1 MEMRDQP
8 ADASV
13 EEDLPRILLNA
24 TAKSDELL
32 LRLSGPTGLPPL
44 ADNVSNSAE
53 LLCYAENLNS
63 NATENRRLT
72 SSGPFCRVIWDGVSC
87 WPATRGSSQAV
98 IPCFASFNSLFYD
111 TSQNATRDCWPN
123 GTWADRSD
131 YSNCRPLLDGISTT
145 KIDETMLCYI
155 GYSLS
160 FAALTVAIWIFSFYR
175 DLRCS
180 RNTIHVNLMV
190 TYLLISITWII
201 TASLQSQQW
210 PSFQKAA
217 CFLYIVLTYLM
228 GTNFFWMFVEGL
240 YLYILVVKTFSVD
253 AVRMH
258 VYVFIGWG
266 IPALIVC
273 VWALTKAYLSPNHND
288 PNLAEGMCIWQLRD
302 IYDCIFIAPVM
313 LVLLIN
319 IIFLGGIMWVLITKL
334 KAATTAESQQYR
346 KAAKALLVLIPLL
359 GVTYILVI
367 WKPAQKEARA
377 IFTYLQVALL
387 PTQGFTVAVLYCFMN
402 GDVRK
407 AVRHHVEQWQTMRAV
422 KKSNGRR
429 RSSTYKFGEPVSSRK
444 RGSAV
449 SFTTTTTLLG
459 SNRFYSSWKRHST
472 SSSGTVGLKD
482 DIV

>member
-1 MEMRDQP
+1 
-8 ADASV
+8 
-13 EEDLPRILLNA
+13 
-24 TAKSDELL
+24 
-32 LRLSGPTGLPPL
+32 
-44 ADNVSNSAE
+44 
-53 LLCYAENLNS
+53 
-63 NATENRRLT
+63 
-72 SSGPFCRVIWDGVSC
+72 CRVIWDGVSC

-98 IPCFASFNSLFYD
+98 IPCFASFNSVFYD

-131 YSNCRPLLDGISTT
+131 YSNCRPLLNGINTT

-210 PSFQKAA
+210 PSFQTAA

-266 IPALIVC
+266 NLC
-273 VWALTKAYLSPNHND
+273 VRRNNSRYIFCCRVNYIMGSVLR
-288 PNLAEGMCIWQLRD
+288 CIWQLRD

-313 LVLLIN
+313 LVLLMN

-367 WKPAQKEARA
+367 WKPTQKEARA

-459 SNRFYSSWKRHST
+459 SNR
-472 SSSGTVGLKD
+472 
-482 DIV
+482 